1 MLLPIFSTCRVGVAL
16 VTGATGGLGRAIVEA
31 LAQHGARV
39 VASDLD
45 MDACR
50 RAVGDWRDGG
60 WDVHATAADLRDAKS
75 IEQLTRSVLR
85 DFGTVDILVH
95 NAGVQGPAGSLG
107 STSERDWDTVMDINA
122 RSALILSRNLFPAM
136 ERAGRGSI
144 VFLSSI
150 AGLRGNRAI
159 GLYGLSKGTLGRCV
173 MVEFTDSSIQDLTN
187 GVLSNLPLP
196 TRHELFDVQLSAM
209 AIELAE
215 EALQGWPNG
224 KLYYHGLCVAMVGV
238 LSHRYVGQARCT
250 DAARATRLASRER
263 QRVLDLIEA
272 ELGNDLGL
280 SRLATQAGLSPYH
293 FARVFKDTFGTTP
306 HKYVQQRRLEAAA
319 VALRCEP
326 GQSIADIS
334 VALGFSS
341 QAHMTQLMRLHF
353 GMTPGSLRRS

>member
-1 MLLPIFSTCRVGVAL
+1 MRASSNLFDLQGRVAL

-159 GLYGLSKGTLGRCV
+159 GLYGLSKATLSQMARNLA
-173 MVEFTDSSIQDLTN
+173 VEWGPA
-187 GVLSNLPLP
+187 GVRVN
-196 TRHELFDVQLSAM
+196 
-209 AIELAE
+209 AIAPGLIRTPLAE
-215 EALQGWPNG
+215 ELMAN
-224 KLYYHGLCVAMVGV
+224 
-238 LSHRYVGQARCT
+238 
-250 DAARATRLASRER
+250 RAFMERRLA
-263 QRVLDLIEA
+263 
-272 ELGNDLGL
+272 
-280 SRLATQAGLSPYH
+280 
-293 FARVFKDTFGTTP
+293 
-306 HKYVQQRRLEAAA
+306 
-319 VALRCEP
+319 
-326 GQSIADIS
+326 
-334 VALGFSS
+334 
-341 QAHMTQLMRLHF
+341 
-353 GMTPGSLRRS
+353 MTPLRRVGEPSEIAGVVVMLAGRAGGFISGQTIVVDGGTLVSDGN